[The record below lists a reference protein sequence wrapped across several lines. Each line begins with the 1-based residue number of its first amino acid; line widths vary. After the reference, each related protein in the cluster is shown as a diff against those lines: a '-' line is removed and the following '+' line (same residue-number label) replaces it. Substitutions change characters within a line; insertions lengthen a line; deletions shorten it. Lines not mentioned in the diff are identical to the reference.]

1 MRLLS
6 FLYRGRPAYGVRRG
20 DGVVDLTLAAPYL
33 PRGLKGLLAAGPE
46 ALERARDAVA
56 AAGPEAVLPL
66 DAVAHL
72 PPIPDPGK
80 VLCLGLNYRDHARE
94 IGMALPEF
102 PVVFMRGVTS
112 LVAHGG
118 ALVRPRVSEQLDYE
132 AELAVVVGR
141 RCRHLSPDEALG
153 AVAGYACF
161 NDATLRDYQYRASQ
175 WTMGKNFDATGGFGP
190 ELVTPDELPGG
201 ADALGIRSRLNG
213 RVVQES
219 NTEQHVF
226 DVRTTLS
233 ILSATMTLEPG
244 DVIALGTPSG
254 VGSARKPPLWMKAG
268 DVCEVEIDGIG
279 TLRNTVAD
287 EA

>member
-6 FLYRGRPAYGVRRG
+6 FLYRGRPAYGVRRD

-33 PRGLKGLLAAGPE
+33 PRSLKGLLAAGPDS
-46 ALERARDAVA
+46 LERARDAA
-56 AAGPEAVLPL
+56 SAAGPEAVLPP
-66 DAVAHL
+66 DAITHL

-80 VLCLGLNYRDHARE
+80 ILCLGLNYRDHARE

-118 ALVRPRVSEQLDYE
+118 ALVRPRISEQLDYE
-132 AELAVVVGR
+132 AELAVIVGR
-141 RCRHLSPDEALG
+141 RCRHLAPDEALD

-268 DVCEVEIDGIG
+268 DVCEVEIDGVG
-279 TLRNTVAD
+279 TLRNAVAD